1 MRIIVG
7 GANSISRSIVGYLS
21 HGNNDIV
28 VIDDDE
34 KALNSIA
41 QEWDI
46 LPIHG
51 LVSHPDI
58 LKKAEASTAD
68 LLIAATDSDE
78 VNMVACQAAYTLFD
92 IPRRVACINS
102 RVYFK
107 AAWGGLFNEDSLPI
121 DLVVSPEY
129 EIAKALMN
137 IIKIPGMSA
146 VCPLADRKVQL
157 LSFRITKKC
166 PLVNVPLRD
175 LTSKAQGLKTMIV
188 SIVRGGKVILPKG
201 EDMLHG
207 GDEVNVLVE
216 SGKVEELVTVFGV
229 EHKANERVLIVGG
242 NQTALYL
249 AEKLEVDDNIITC
262 KIIDDDVETAQQLAE
277 KLSKTAVFSGSIM
290 SETILSDVGIDNAD
304 AAVAL
309 GFEDKDNL
317 VAAMVARKNGI
328 ENTIALVGER
338 TANTQII
345 NIGEN
350 ILVDRTAL
358 TISSILKELRKVNI
372 SRAYSLGATL
382 GEIWEILIKD
392 DSTLIGTKLTKLD
405 LPAESRV
412 CAVFRKN
419 EILFEIDDIEI
430 EEGDRLIFFCAPSAI
445 RRAEKIFA

>member
-7 GANSISRSIVGYLS
+7 GANNISRSIVGYLS

-28 VIDDDE
+28 VVDDDE
-34 KALNSIA
+34 KSLNSIA

-46 LPIHG
+46 LPVHG
-51 LVSHPDI
+51 LVSHPDV
-58 LKKAEASTAD
+58 LKKAGASTAD
-68 LLIAATDSDE
+68 LLIAATGSDE

-92 IPRRVACINS
+92 IPRRVACIDS

-107 AAWGGLFNEDSLPI
+107 ATWGGLFNDASLPI
-121 DLVVSPEY
+121 DLVVSPKY

-146 VCPLADRKVQL
+146 VCPLADKKVQL

-175 LTSKAQGLKTMIV
+175 LVNKAQGLRTMIV
-188 SIVRGGKVILPKG
+188 SIVRGGKVILPSG
-201 EDMLHG
+201 DDMLHG

-216 SGKVEELVTVFGV
+216 SGKVDELVTAFGV

-249 AEKLEVDDNIITC
+249 AEKLEADDNIVSC
-262 KIIDDDVETAQQLAE
+262 KIIDDDFESAQQLAE
-277 KLSKTAVFSGSIM
+277 KLNKTAVFSGSIM
-290 SETILSDVGIDNAD
+290 SENILSDVGIDNVD
-304 AAVAL
+304 AAVAV
-309 GFEDKDNL
+309 GYEDKDNL

-350 ILVDRTAL
+350 TLVDRTAL

-372 SRAYSLGATL
+372 SCAYSLGATL
-382 GEIWEILIKD
+382 GEIWEISIKN
-392 DSTLIGTKLTKLD
+392 DSPLIGTKLLQFD
-405 LPAESRV
+405 LPSGSKICAIVRKGEV
-412 CAVFRKN
+412 CFDID
-419 EILFEIDDIEI
+419 EFEIEA
-430 EEGDRLIFFCAPSAI
+430 EDRVIFFCVPAAI